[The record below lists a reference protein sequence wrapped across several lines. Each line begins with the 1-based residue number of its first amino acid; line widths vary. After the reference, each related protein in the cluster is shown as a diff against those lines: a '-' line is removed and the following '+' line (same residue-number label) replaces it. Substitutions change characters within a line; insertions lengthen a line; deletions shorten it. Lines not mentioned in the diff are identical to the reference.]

1 MAIRFLDEEPKKSTV
16 RFLEEEPK
24 KTGVRFLEDEEEPGI
39 GKTVAGLGAEV
50 VVGEGAKL
58 AGAALGAKAGA
69 AAGAFFGGVGAV
81 PGAAIGAT
89 LGYVGGAL
97 AGGVGGSLLAQG
109 IEGRDE
115 ASWGRVTADTA
126 LNLIPGGLG
135 KASKGARLLPRLAK
149 EGTKRAAGGALISA
163 GGAQIEK
170 AVDEGEY
177 LTNEEL
183 GNALLVGG
191 GLGLGLGAAGELMKK
206 AYPKFGGKAGEYLN
220 EAYEKGDPD
229 AAQVVE
235 TLAGENPNGR
245 GARFMRTLYK
255 NIIPSKVVGKDAT
268 MDAVRAKNESE
279 AATDLASTVRRIVES
294 AEKKAPKEDIDAL
307 NDYVANKSNVLP
319 ASLAGIKD
327 TLDDA
332 RIKIDQ
338 YQNTIYEMYK
348 SGELDIDPRIAAKI
362 KDSIDSKNYF
372 TREYRFYEDSSYRP
386 SANAENKLRMELK
399 QKGESDESINQFIQ
413 NLQDSR
419 SDSLQLM
426 NTIAGNKRVF
436 KRKNEDLTE
445 AMREYLGE
453 YEGAS
458 ERLFGTVSR
467 LGRLASYEAGNRRIA
482 DDMLKGGTGATFAP
496 GQVPEGFEP
505 LVIRGRA
512 MRSGDKRVT
521 RKVKVPVSDENPT
534 GYVTSSK
541 LQKGDTIYVPTE
553 ANEAL
558 NELYGSGV
566 VKDTGPWL
574 ARVVGG
580 LLKTTTAAAKFV
592 RVPLNLASYPVQFVG
607 NAVLVAGQ
615 GMNPARGYA
624 KGMRVAINEALPQKL
639 KSGKIS
645 LLELNRLKELGIVD
659 KGITASDI
667 RDGFKNGIAPKF
679 FQRAVNGVGKAY
691 NAFDTAQ
698 RISVFENYKK
708 FLGDIIPDADIKRMG
723 TREFEQLAGDLT
735 NNTYMNYDRINKG
748 VRSLSRYGILNE
760 FGAFNFELTRTTFNQ
775 ARLAKQMSDGTFA
788 KMLQEKYGVTMN
800 QDTARR
806 IKTEGFKR
814 MAALSAVLS
823 AGSVVPMVLNKE
835 EGVDSE
841 KEQAMRETIL
851 APWEE
856 NQSLH
861 IRKDGNKIRIANL
874 GYQVP
879 TAELSSI
886 AEAGFRGGNFMEG
899 MSKSIDSMW
908 SKFGGDLTINMKNI
922 VSAVNNMDAN
932 GRRISDKVDGLSK
945 NLDLVSWYMG
955 ENFTPGTVTD
965 LKKLDERESTDNILR
980 YTLGYRVRNLDML
993 ESAGYKFRDMKK
1005 SLKGINSKYSSASYN
1020 QDDMSG
1026 AYEELNNVYRSQM
1039 EQGVRHVNN
1048 LRTLE
1053 ASEDEIKKQ
1062 LSKSFNKSE
1071 VENLMTG
1078 TVPDMPISTGVP
1090 SNRIEKRARY
1100 VELAG
1105 KMPEEMAMK
1114 MLRDDYERGKLK
1126 RSDIQAVI
1134 RRIQMQQ
1141 YPR

>member
-1 MAIRFLDEEPKKSTV
+1 MAIQYLDEEVDKSPIQYLDEEPQVSSIKY
-16 RFLEEEPK
+16 L
-24 KTGVRFLEDEEEPGI
+24 DEEEPGI
-39 GKTVAGLGAEV
+39 GKTVVGLGAEV
-50 VVGEGAKL
+50 AVGEGAKYAGAVAGAKYGAL
-58 AGAALGAKAGA
+58 AGAA
-69 AAGAFFGGVGAV
+69 FGGAGAV
-81 PGAAIGAT
+81 PGALAGAT
-89 LGYVGGAL
+89 IGYIAGGL
-97 AGGVGGSLLAQG
+97 AGGVGGSLLAQK

-149 EGTKRAAGGALISA
+149 EGTKRAAAGALISA
-163 GGAQIEK
+163 GGAQLEK

-183 GNALLVGG
+183 GSALLVGG

-206 AYPKFGGKAGEYLN
+206 AYPKFGGRTGEYLN

-229 AAQVVE
+229 AMQVVE

-255 NIIPSKVVGKDAT
+255 NIIPSKVVGKNAT

-319 ASLAGIKD
+319 ESLAGIKD

-348 SGELDIDPRIAAKI
+348 SGELDIDSRIAAKI
-362 KDSIDSKNYF
+362 KESIDSKNYF
-372 TREYRFYEDSSYRP
+372 TREYRFHEDGSYVP
-386 SANAENKLRMELK
+386 SAEVTNNLRMKLK
-399 QKGESDESINQFIQ
+399 KEGSSDEEIDIF
-413 NLQDSR
+413 LQDLKDNRYDLLKS
-419 SDSLQLM
+419 M
-426 NTIAGNKRVF
+426 NTIAGNKRVL
-436 KRKNEDLTE
+436 KRKNKDLSKE
-445 AMREYLGE
+445 MREYLGE
-453 YEGAS
+453 YEGTG
-458 ERLFGTVSR
+458 EKLFGTISR

-482 DDMLKGGTGATFAP
+482 DDMLKEGTAATFAP
-496 GQVPEGFEP
+496 GTVPEGFVP
-505 LVIRGRA
+505 LFIRGRG

-521 RKVKVPVSDENPT
+521 RKIKVPVSDENPT
-534 GYVTSSK
+534 GYVTSSE
-541 LQKGDTIYVPTE
+541 LQKGDLIYVPSE

-558 NELYGSGV
+558 QELYGSGA
-566 VKDTGPWL
+566 VKDAGPWA
-574 ARVVGG
+574 ARLISG
-580 LLKTTTAAAKFV
+580 LIKTTTAAAKFV
-592 RVPLNLASYPVQFVG
+592 RVPLNLASYPVQFSG
-607 NAVLVAGQ
+607 NAFLVAGQ
-615 GMNPARGYA
+615 GFNPFRGYG
-624 KGMRVAINEALPQKL
+624 KGMRVAIDETLPQKF

-691 NAFDTAQ
+691 SAFDTAQ
-698 RISVFENYKK
+698 RISVYENYKK
-708 FLGDIIPDADIKRMG
+708 FLGDVIPEADIKRMG
-723 TREFEQLAGDLT
+723 TRQFEELAGDLT

-748 VRSLSRYGILNE
+748 FRSLSRYGILNE
-760 FGAFNFELTRTTFNQ
+760 FGAFNFELARTTWNQ
-775 ARLAKQMSDGTFA
+775 AKLAKQMTDGTFA
-788 KMLQEKYGVTMN
+788 KMLQDQYGVTIN

-806 IKTEGFKR
+806 IKVNGFKR
-814 MAALSAVLS
+814 MASLTAVLS
-823 AGSVVPMVLNKE
+823 AGSTIPMMMNRE
-835 EGVDSE
+835 EGFDEE
-841 KEQAMRETIL
+841 KDKAMRETVL
-851 APWEE
+851 APWEKH
-856 NQSLH
+856 QALH
-861 IRKDGNKIRIANL
+861 LRKDGNKISAANL
-874 GYQVP
+874 GYQMP
-879 TAELSSI
+879 TAEMSSLVDS
-886 AEAGFRGGNFMEG
+886 ARRGDNFMDG
-899 MSKSIDSMW
+899 MGKWIDSLW
-908 SKFGGDLTINMKNI
+908 SKIGGDLTINLKNI
-922 VSAVNNMDAN
+922 VAAKNNLDQN
-932 GRRISDKVDGLSK
+932 GRRISNKVDGLSK
-945 NLDLVSWYMG
+945 KLDLASWYLADT
-955 ENFTPGTVTD
+955 FTPGTIKD
-965 LKKLDERESTDNILR
+965 IKKLDERTSVENGLR
-980 YTLGYRVRNLDML
+980 YLLGYRSRNFDML
-993 ESAGYKFRDMKK
+993 ESAGYKFSDMKK
-1005 SLKGINSKYSSASYN
+1005 SFVGIRSRYSSASYN
-1020 QDDMSG
+1020 QDDISG
-1026 AYEELNNVYRSQM
+1026 AYQELNNVYRSQM

-1078 TVPDMPISTGVP
+1078 TVPDMPISTSVP
-1090 SNRIEKRARY
+1090 SKRIDKRARY